1 MSAPTP
7 IALADNTRTRLVAT
21 NVHTLADELA
31 DADRARAWRD
41 QWVALGATP
50 RVYGALDLER
60 QGRDG
65 LRLPCLVAAPLG
77 ENLRDDLAPAGTET
91 IQRVITNLAV
101 IVGVAARNDPA
112 GGKAAEGD
120 GRLDALVAVTRAQLV
135 GWSPARRFEPLTIRR
150 SRLLALEGGRAFWQD
165 EYTTY
170 GWSTRP
176 RQR

>member
-7 IALADNTRTRLVAT
+7 IALAGNVRAHLLAT
-21 NVHTLADELA
+21 DIDTLAGELT
-31 DADRARAWRD
+31 DTGRTGAWRD
-41 QWVALGATP
+41 QWAALGATP

-60 QGRDG
+60 DGRDG

-91 IQRVITNLAV
+91 IQRVITSIAV
-101 IVGVAARNDPA
+101 IVGVPARNDPA

-120 GRLDALVAVTRAQLV
+120 GRLDALVGATRAQLV
-135 GWSPARRFEPLTIRR
+135 GWAPARRFEPLTIRR

-170 GWSTRP
+170 GWSARP
-176 RQR
+176 RT